1 MRPDILH
8 EISEKRAEI
17 SHYTDY
23 ENDFTDKKCIETH
36 EDLSSLSL
44 KSMQSREWKRLF
56 GTLLKIP

>member
-8 EISEKRAEI
+8 EISEKERKSLI
-17 SHYTDY
+17 TVIM
-23 ENDFTDKKCIETH
+23 IETH
-36 EDLSSLSL
+36 EDLFSLSL